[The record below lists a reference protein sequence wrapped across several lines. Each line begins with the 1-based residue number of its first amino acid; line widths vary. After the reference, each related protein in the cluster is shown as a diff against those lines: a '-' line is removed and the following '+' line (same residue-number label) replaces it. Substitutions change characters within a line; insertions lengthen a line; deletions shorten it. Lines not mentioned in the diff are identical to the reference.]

1 MLTLYI
7 GTHSSAT
14 TDYIP
19 YFDFGY
25 EEEWF
30 NDPLVKKMVLD
41 IDQTKVLSPRTF
53 ESLPLGCQITAQE
66 LSGGVKAC
74 ILLLKTDKFIID
86 GAMFGENCLNSLV
99 EIGKIKDIFV
109 PVTYAMDFNRITI
122 PFEICIANDN
132 SIVTNIKELFDK
144 FFIYVSN
151 LYKEN
156 SNERET

>member
-1 MLTLYI
+1 
-7 GTHSSAT
+7 
-14 TDYIP
+14 
-19 YFDFGY
+19 
-25 EEEWF
+25 
-30 NDPLVKKMVLD
+30 
-41 IDQTKVLSPRTF
+41 
-53 ESLPLGCQITAQE
+53 
-66 LSGGVKAC
+66 
-74 ILLLKTDKFIID
+74 
-86 GAMFGENCLNSLV
+86 MFGENCLNSLV

>member
-19 YFDFGY
+19 YFDYGY
-25 EEEWF
+25 NEEWF

-41 IDQTKVLSPRTF
+41 IDQTKVLSPRAF
-53 ESLPLGCQITAQE
+53 DSIPLECLITAQE

-74 ILLLKTDKFIID
+74 ILLLKTNKFIID
-86 GAMFGENCLNSLV
+86 GAMFGENCLNSLI
-99 EIGKIKDIFV
+99 EIGEVKDIFV

-122 PFEICIANDN
+122 PFKIRIANDD
-132 SIVTNIKELFDK
+132 SIVTSKKELFNK
-144 FFIYVSN
+144 FFKYVSN

-156 SNERET
+156 SNERKT